1 MRPTVG
7 RIYQGGIFLSDHKLF
22 TVGSVTADAGVQ
34 SVMVDGC
41 KVTLH
46 YNENS
51 NPAILTEI
59 KTILSSAISNT
70 KSNEKLK
77 K

>member
-1 MRPTVG
+1 M
-7 RIYQGGIFLSDHKLF
+7 
-22 TVGSVTADAGVQ
+22 TADAGVQ
-34 SVMVDGC
+34 SVIVDGC

-46 YNENS
+46 YNEKS

-59 KTILSSAISNT
+59 KTILSSAVSAT
-70 KSNEKLK
+70 KGNEKLK

>member
-1 MRPTVG
+1 M
-7 RIYQGGIFLSDHKLF
+7 SDHKLF
-22 TVGSVTADAGVQ
+22 TVGSMTADAGVQ
-34 SVMVDGC
+34 SVIVDGC

-46 YNENS
+46 YKEKS

-59 KTILSSAISNT
+59 KTILSSAVSAT
-70 KSNEKLK
+70 KGNEKLK